1 MNFVRLPT
9 RILGVEM
16 FVTLPRLMLMA
27 CLLSPSLSWALGLGE
42 IHLNSSLNE
51 PMNAEIDLIAAGP
64 EELGALRAA
73 LAPKDA
79 FTRYG
84 IERPP
89 FLSTITFKV
98 AKSKDGRDVLQVRS
112 TDSIPEPF
120 VTFLVEVNW
129 ARGRLMR
136 EYTVLLDPPVY
147 TPGERASTAAPV
159 AAATTAPAPTPPAR
173 SAPVPAAASPAA
185 APATPSSDA
194 ATSSPAPR
202 HARRSSGRPGGSAA
216 SAATP
221 PNTSTSPSTSPSAGS
236 APSASNTE
244 PSSLVGDTYRVA
256 QGDTLS
262 KIAHSLRAGS
272 KAEIDQTMIAMYRS
286 NPDAFGGN
294 INILR
299 RGAVLRVPGGD
310 EIAALNQTEA
320 MSEVHRQMDAWR
332 GNAAAPSGHLRL
344 VTPGAGGGASNS
356 PSDSASSGEAQALKG
371 RVKDLEAQ
379 LADTHRLLDLKSS
392 ELSEL
397 QRKLGTPSTP
407 APRPQAPVAQVP
419 VPAPTPAAVE
429 AQPSKPATSPTP
441 AKVEAQ
447 PAKPAAS
454 PTPAPLPPAAENTST
469 PTPAPVPAPK
479 PAPAVAKKP
488 AVPVD
493 SGSWIDWVTANWWV
507 PAGVLVALLAVL
519 GFASWRR
526 RQAGGG
532 TTGGVN
538 DFPGLDSTDIAEF
551 RDPAARVGAGRGGD
565 DSFVVEE
572 SGEHRMPDFN
582 EPVQHYGETTS
593 DLKAADDTMSS
604 ESAVNLDQGDP
615 LAEADFHMAY
625 GLYDQAA
632 DLVRIALE
640 REPDRRDLRLKLLE
654 IYFVWGNKDLFLQ
667 TAKSLEASR
676 DRAPAGEWDK
686 IVIMGKQ
693 ICPDEPMFS
702 SSSGSG
708 RGAGALV
715 DLNLEGGENRVDIDL
730 FGEPSGERSTLDHG
744 LANEGDDAAATR
756 DSPAMGTATDHLD
769 FTLDAPE
776 RGADQSPTRE
786 MPARDEPTVESELM
800 NFGDANFLDAPDSG
814 ATAVDA
820 AGADA
825 PTAESP
831 ALRSSDR
838 FASRLPPRA
847 DQTAEV
853 SIEDLGLDLDHLEE
867 TGSPSISLESLRET
881 DHPEEAPTMVAGLD
895 ERSRNLMADAERNAR
910 DQDLTELE
918 RELEASFVSELDP
931 NQDGSKTAVLG
942 PESAP
947 TVLMR
952 EIDLSPTSR
961 FKAAEMSDLHDDPDK
976 IDVDSTSKLRGIH
989 SDSIDLD
996 LDRLASALGNGD
1008 TVDQPRAA
1016 EEVFSTEVFEASQ
1029 RNKRVDLDVG
1039 ESMNGAD
1046 AAATTNSFKIQ
1057 TNKLKPLDLAI
1068 PDLEPVT
1075 MSEVGTKLD
1084 LARAYMDMGDPE
1096 GARSILEE
1104 VVQEGSASQKQEASR
1119 LIESLPG

>member
-1 MNFVRLPT
+1 TTSATQP
-9 RILGVEM
+9 
-16 FVTLPRLMLMA
+16 
-27 CLLSPSLSWALGLGE
+27 
-42 IHLNSSLNE
+42 
-51 PMNAEIDLIAAGP
+51 
-64 EELGALRAA
+64 
-73 LAPKDA
+73 APA
-79 FTRYG
+79 
-84 IERPP
+84 PAP
-89 FLSTITFKV
+89 
-98 AKSKDGRDVLQVRS
+98 
-112 TDSIPEPF
+112 
-120 VTFLVEVNW
+120 
-129 ARGRLMR
+129 
-136 EYTVLLDPPVY
+136 
-147 TPGERASTAAPV
+147 TAAPAAAAPASAAPPPARRGAAPSSRAAPEPAAQTPAASPAGGFPESIHV
-159 AAATTAPAPTPPAR
+159 GRGDTLTKIARSLQGAAATPAAVDQTMIALFRANREAFGGNINVLRQGTILRVPNADEITALNQKEAIGEVRRQMDAWRTGEAAAAPASGRLRLVTPTSGGSATGAGNANPASSSGSSAETQALKDRVKDLEGQLAESKRLIDIRNNELSALQRKLGGVPATPPAATPPAAKPPVAATPPRVEPPAPTPPA
-173 SAPVPAAASPAA
+173 SPPAAAAPPVEAPPAAVPVPPVKKPSPAA
-185 APATPSSDA
+185 P
-194 ATSSPAPR
+194 
-202 HARRSSGRPGGSAA
+202 
-216 SAATP
+216 
-221 PNTSTSPSTSPSAGS
+221 
-236 APSASNTE
+236 
-244 PSSLVGDTYRVA
+244 
-256 QGDTLS
+256 
-262 KIAHSLRAGS
+262 
-272 KAEIDQTMIAMYRS
+272 
-286 NPDAFGGN
+286 
-294 INILR
+294 
-299 RGAVLRVPGGD
+299 
-310 EIAALNQTEA
+310 
-320 MSEVHRQMDAWR
+320 
-332 GNAAAPSGHLRL
+332 
-344 VTPGAGGGASNS
+344 
-356 PSDSASSGEAQALKG
+356 
-371 RVKDLEAQ
+371 
-379 LADTHRLLDLKSS
+379 ADT
-392 ELSEL
+392 
-397 QRKLGTPSTP
+397 
-407 APRPQAPVAQVP
+407 
-419 VPAPTPAAVE
+419 
-429 AQPSKPATSPTP
+429 
-441 AKVEAQ
+441 
-447 PAKPAAS
+447 
-454 PTPAPLPPAAENTST
+454 
-469 PTPAPVPAPK
+469 
-479 PAPAVAKKP
+479 
-488 AVPVD
+488 
-493 SGSWIDWVTANWWV
+493 GSWIDWVAANWWV
-507 PAGVLVALLAVL
+507 PVALLVVVLGGL
-519 GFASWRR
+519 GFAAMRRR
-526 RQAGGG
+526 RQEQSG
-532 TTGGVN
+532 
-538 DFPGLDSTDIAEF
+538 DPHRLMDDTDIADHL
-551 RDPAARVGAGRGGD
+551 DPTSKLAATRRGS

-572 SGEHRMPDFN
+572 SGEHPAPEF
-582 EPVQHYGETTS
+582 
-593 DLKAADDTMSS
+593 AADAARFGDTGDMRSPDDTMSS